1 MDIRIE
7 DLTRSYGP
15 QKAVDGI
22 SFTVRA
28 GEVLGFLGPNG
39 AGKTTTMKLI
49 CGLAA
54 PDSGRITVGGK
65 DVALEPEAVRRMIGY
80 LPESNPLYEDM
91 PVLDLLRFTARIQ
104 SVPADRIDER
114 LRTMV
119 EACGL
124 EREKHKRIGELSK
137 GYRQRVGLAQAMV
150 HDPDVLILDE
160 PTTGLDPNQIVE
172 IRELIKELGR
182 AKTVIFST
190 HILPEVEAT
199 CDRILIIDKGRIV
212 ADGGP
217 AELRSKAQGQDVVR
231 ITIEDGD
238 PGTQLEALCS
248 LAGVEEA
255 LPGAG
260 PNTFLL
266 RSRTGLSVEREVFQ
280 LCVQRGWVLTGMHR
294 VETRLEDVFRELT
307 LD

>member
-1 MDIRIE
+1 MDIRI
-7 DLTRSYGP
+7 DALTKTYGP
-15 QKAVDGI
+15 QTAVDAI

-49 CGLAA
+49 CGLTA
-54 PDSGRITVGGK
+54 PDAGRITVGGK
-65 DVALEPEAVRRMIGY
+65 DVATEPGAVRRMIGY
-80 LPESNPLYEDM
+80 LPESNPLYEEM

-104 SVPADRIDER
+104 SVPADRIDDR
-114 LRTMV
+114 LRAMV
-119 EACGL
+119 DACGL
-124 EREKHKRIGELSK
+124 DREKHKRVGELSK

-172 IRELIKELGR
+172 IRELIKELGQ

-217 AELRSKAQGQDVVR
+217 AELRSKAQGRDVVLV
-231 ITIEDGD
+231 TIEEAS
-238 PGTQLEALCS
+238 PAAVLEALNALGS
-248 LAGVEEA
+248 VEEA
-255 LPGAG
+255 VPAGTGNGHLLRLKPGA
-260 PNTFLL
+260 
-266 RSRTGLSVEREVFQ
+266 SVEREVFH

-307 LD
+307 LN

>member
-1 MDIRIE
+1 MEIRIE
-7 DLTRSYGP
+7 DLTKRYGT
-15 QKAVDGI
+15 QTAVDGI

-49 CGLAA
+49 CGLSA
-54 PDSGRITVGGK
+54 PDGGRITVGGY
-65 DVALEPEAVRRMIGY
+65 DVAKEPGAVRRMIGY
-80 LPESNPLYEDM
+80 LPESNPLYEEM

-104 SVPADRIDER
+104 GVAADRIDQR
-114 LRTMV
+114 LSAMV

-150 HDPDVLILDE
+150 HDPEVLILDE

-199 CDRILIIDKGRIV
+199 CDRILIIDRGRIR

-217 AELRSKAQGQDVVR
+217 EELRSKARGRAVVSVV
-231 ITIEDGD
+231 IEDAD
-238 PGTQLEALCS
+238 QALVRVA
-248 LAGVEEA
+248 LAA
-255 LPGAG
+255 LPQVEHVTDAPEGG
-260 PNTFLL
+260 YLL
-266 RSRTGLSVEREVFQ
+266 HLHSGVRAEREVFR
-280 LCVQRGWVLTGMHR
+280 LCVQHGWTLTGLHLQE
-294 VETRLEDVFRELT
+294 VRLEDVFRELT
-307 LD
+307 LS

>member
-7 DLTRSYGP
+7 DLTKRYGP

-39 AGKTTTMKLI
+39 AGKSTTMKLI
-49 CGLAA
+49 CGLTA
-54 PDSGRITVGGK
+54 PNAGKITVGGH
-65 DVALEPEAVRRMIGY
+65 DVATEPEVVRRMIGY

-91 PVLDLLRFTARIQ
+91 PVLDLLRFAAKLQ
-104 SVPADRIDER
+104 AVPADRIDER

-124 EREKHKRIGELSK
+124 DREKHKRVGELSK

-172 IRELIKELGR
+172 IRELIKELGQ

-217 AELRSKAQGQDVVR
+217 AELRGKAQGRAMLNVR
-231 ITIEDGD
+231 IEEAVQQEVLDAFRSIEQVEEVTADGANGYLLRVA
-238 PGTQLEALCS
+238 PGMQLE
-248 LAGVEEA
+248 
-255 LPGAG
+255 
-260 PNTFLL
+260 
-266 RSRTGLSVEREVFQ
+266 RTIFQ
-280 LCVQRGWVLTGMHR
+280 LCVQRRWILTGLHQ
-294 VETRLEDVFRELT
+294 VETRLEDVFRELA

>member
-7 DLTRSYGP
+7 DLTKCYGP
-15 QKAVDGI
+15 QKAVDAI

-39 AGKTTTMKLI
+39 AGKSTTMKLI
-49 CGLAA
+49 CGLTA
-54 PDSGRITVGGK
+54 PNAGKITVGGH
-65 DVALEPEAVRRMIGY
+65 DVAAEPEVVRRMIGY

-91 PVLDLLRFTARIQ
+91 PVLDLLRFAAQ
-104 SVPADRIDER
+104 LQAVPADRINER

-119 EACGL
+119 DACGL
-124 EREKHKRIGELSK
+124 DREKHKRVSELSK

-172 IRELIKELGR
+172 IRELIKELGQ

-217 AELRSKAQGQDVVR
+217 AELRGKAQGRAMLHVR
-231 ITIEDGD
+231 
-238 PGTQLEALCS
+238 
-248 LAGVEEA
+248 VEEA
-255 LPGAG
+255 AQQDVLNAFRSIEQVEEVTTDGTNG
-260 PNTFLL
+260 YLL
-266 RSRTGLSVEREVFQ
+266 RVAPGIQLERSIFQ
-280 LCVQRGWVLTGMHR
+280 LCVQRRWVLTGLHQ

>member
-7 DLTRSYGP
+7 DLTKRYGP

-39 AGKTTTMKLI
+39 AGKSTTMKLI
-49 CGLAA
+49 CGLTA
-54 PDSGRITVGGK
+54 PNAGKITVGGH
-65 DVALEPEAVRRMIGY
+65 DVATEPEVVRRMIGY

-91 PVLDLLRFTARIQ
+91 PVLDLLRFAAKLQ
-104 SVPADRIDER
+104 AVPADRIDER

-124 EREKHKRIGELSK
+124 DREKHKRVGELSK

-172 IRELIKELGR
+172 IRELIKELGQ

-217 AELRSKAQGQDVVR
+217 AELRGKAQGRAMLNVR
-231 ITIEDGD
+231 IEEAVQQEVLDAFRSIEQVEEVTADGANGYLLRVA
-238 PGTQLEALCS
+238 PGMQLE
-248 LAGVEEA
+248 
-255 LPGAG
+255 
-260 PNTFLL
+260 
-266 RSRTGLSVEREVFQ
+266 RTIFQ
-280 LCVQRGWVLTGMHR
+280 LCVQRRWILTGLHQ

>member
-1 MDIRIE
+1 MEIRIE
-7 DLTRSYGP
+7 DLTKRYGT
-15 QKAVDGI
+15 QTAVDGI

-54 PDSGRITVGGK
+54 PDGGRITVGGH
-65 DVALEPEAVRRMIGY
+65 DVARDPDAVRRMIGY
-80 LPESNPLYEDM
+80 LPESNPLYDEM

-104 SVPADRIDER
+104 GVPTDRIDAR
-114 LRTMV
+114 LQAMV
-119 EACGL
+119 EHCGL

-150 HDPDVLILDE
+150 HDPEVLILDE

-199 CDRILIIDKGRIV
+199 CDRILIIDRGRIQ

-217 AELRSKAQGQDVVR
+217 EELRSKAHGRAVVSV
-231 ITIEDGD
+231 TIEDGD
-238 PGTQLEALCS
+238 KAHVKAA
-248 LAGVEEA
+248 LAGLPQVELVSEA
-255 LPGAG
+255 PDGSLLLHLHSGA
-260 PNTFLL
+260 
-266 RSRTGLSVEREVFQ
+266 RVERAVFQ
-280 LCVQRGWVLTGMHR
+280 LCVQKGWTLTGLH
-294 VETRLEDVFRELT
+294 VQEVRLEDVFRELT
-307 LD
+307 LT

>member
-7 DLTRSYGP
+7 DLTKRYGP

-39 AGKTTTMKLI
+39 AGKSTTMKLI
-49 CGLAA
+49 CGLTA
-54 PDSGRITVGGK
+54 PNAGKITVGGH
-65 DVALEPEAVRRMIGY
+65 DVATEPEVVRRMIGY

-91 PVLDLLRFTARIQ
+91 PVLDLLRFAAKLQ
-104 SVPADRIDER
+104 AVPADRIDER

-124 EREKHKRIGELSK
+124 DREKHKRVGELSK

-172 IRELIKELGR
+172 IRELIKELGQ

-217 AELRSKAQGQDVVR
+217 AELRGKAQGRAMLNVR
-231 ITIEDGD
+231 IEEAVQQEVLDAFRSIEQVEEVTADGANGYMLRVA
-238 PGTQLEALCS
+238 PGMQLE
-248 LAGVEEA
+248 
-255 LPGAG
+255 
-260 PNTFLL
+260 
-266 RSRTGLSVEREVFQ
+266 RTIFQ
-280 LCVQRGWVLTGMHR
+280 LCVQRRWILTGLHQ